1 MKKNKFL
8 VPSNGSLKKL
18 LLTMKLCLLFIL
30 ISAASLMANSGYS
43 QNTRLSIHL
52 KNATLRDLISEV
64 EKQSEYIFVFYDKI
78 VDLDRQIDVQVDNQT
93 IDKVLD
99 EIIKSSEL
107 TYRIFDRQIG
117 LGKRNPVT
125 GAIELPE
132 LLKEQIA
139 ADTKLTGSVKD
150 AKGLALPG
158 VTVMV
163 KGTTI
168 GTVTNNDGTFSL
180 SVPVDTKIIVFSFVG
195 MKTQEV
201 VFSGKLNINIT
212 MAEEQI
218 GLDDVVVVG
227 YGIQRKVSVVGAIS
241 QVKSKELVSSGVR
254 TLTNA
259 LSGLVPGLVTQQNSG
274 QPGKDA
280 ATIFIRG
287 RSSWQSSNPLVLV
300 DGIERSMTDID
311 PNEVESISVLK
322 DASATAVYGTRGG
335 NGVILVTTRRGTESA
350 PKMSFTFNQGFK
362 SPTGRNTYVDSYN
375 TMLYANEAKKNDNN
389 WSALTSQADLEHYRT
404 QDMPLFYPSVDWS
417 KVMVKKMGY
426 ETDLNF
432 NVSGGTAKL
441 KYFGSFGYMHDGDV
455 LNTSK
460 IGDFDAR
467 FYSNR
472 YNLRTNV
479 DYEATKTTTIT
490 LNVGGSVKTA
500 NQPITNILSLWRGI
514 YYNSPTD
521 SPVSYGP
528 EVLQQY
534 PDIYEPN
541 ASGTRYAWGSG
552 LYGSIM
558 SPITAVYA
566 GGSGGSAGFTRQ
578 YNNELNVDLKLNQN
592 LDFVTPGLS
601 VSGILSYNVS
611 SQYTDTYSSVVPR
624 YRLLP
629 NGTWQRSPDY
639 GGDVDVLTPFN
650 YGGTSFNNNAQ
661 RLYYEGRINYA
672 RRFEA
677 HDLSVMGV
685 VKRSKRNVIVAEPY
699 KDEDWAGR
707 VTYNYDLRYLF
718 EANLSLSGSEQ
729 FAPGNRFGFFPA
741 FAVGWNMAQ
750 EGFIKNSDLSF
761 INNFKTRFTWGKVGT
776 TAGARWLYY
785 PSPWTAG
792 SAATYGGLG
801 GSTATWNLAAA
812 SYNEGS
818 LENADAQW
826 EESTKK
832 NLGFEA
838 GIFDNMI
845 TLNVDFFDE
854 LREKILMPP
863 TFQIPAWGAFSGKDK
878 NIGSTKNHGYEV
890 ELMFNRHLDNGVRY
904 YIGGNM
910 SFNEN
915 RVLFRGDPTAAEF
928 YQKNQGYPIG
938 IVRDMLS
945 QGLYQSV
952 DDINNYIAPS
962 VAIQL
967 IPGDIKFTDYNADGK
982 IDANDSAPLEFQT
995 YPRYDYSIKGGFEY
1009 KNFTFNIMVQG
1020 NVDKIIDM
1028 YGHFTPFGI
1037 AATGLARIE
1046 TYQFDHYTPDTPNST
1061 GQAYHFSGDIQKNN
1075 NFFPSSGYDAKR
1087 EVPSDYVR
1095 LKQAEISYNINSK
1108 YLKGMHINSI
1118 LVYINGNNLL
1128 TFSPLKQKFVDPEK
1142 PTFLA
1147 GQGQYDYPM
1156 ARRFNMGIKL
1166 TF

>member
-8 VPSNGSLKKL
+8 VLLNGSWKRFF
-18 LLTMKLCLLFIL
+18 LTMKLCLLFL
-30 ISAASLMANSGYS
+30 LVSAASLMGNNGYS

-52 KNATLRDLISEV
+52 KNSTLKELISEV
-64 EKQSEYIFVFYDKI
+64 EKQSEYIFVYYDKV
-78 VDLDRQIDVQVDNQT
+78 VDLDRQIDVQVDDQT
-93 IDKVLD
+93 IDKILD
-99 EIIKSSEL
+99 KIFMSSEL
-107 TYRIFDRQIG
+107 TYKIFDRQIG
-117 LGKRNPVT
+117 IGKRDPIT
-125 GAIELPE
+125 GAIDLPTSLDK
-132 LLKEQIA
+132 LLTVN
-139 ADTKLTGSVKD
+139 TKLTGVVKD
-150 AKGLALPG
+150 SKGIPLPG
-158 VTVMV
+158 VTVIF
-163 KGTTI
+163 KGTTQ
-168 GTVTNNDGTFSL
+168 GTVTDNNGQFSL
-180 SVPVDTKIIVFSFVG
+180 PSSSDSKILVFSFIG

-201 VFSGKLNINIT
+201 AVSDIPSYNIT
-212 MAEEQI
+212 LEEETI

-241 QVKSKELVSSGVR
+241 QVKSKDLVSSGVR

-274 QPGKDA
+274 QPGKDG

-287 RSSWQSSNPLVLV
+287 RSSWQSSSPLILV

-311 PNEVESISVLK
+311 PNEIETISILK

-335 NGVILVTTRRGTESA
+335 NGVILVTTRRGTDSA

-362 SPTGRNTYVDSYN
+362 NPTGRNTYVDSYN
-375 TMLYANEAKKNDNN
+375 TMLYANEAKRNDNN
-389 WSALTSQADLEHYRT
+389 WTTLTSNKELEHYRT

-417 KVMVKKMGY
+417 KEMVKKIGY

-432 NVSGGTAKL
+432 NVTGGSKKL

-472 YNLRTNV
+472 YNLRTNI
-479 DYEATKTTTIT
+479 DYEATKTTTIS

-500 NQPITNILSLWRGI
+500 NQPTTNLLSLWRGI

-521 SPVSYGP
+521 SPVLYGP
-528 EVLQQY
+528 EVLNQY

-552 LYGSIM
+552 LYGNIM

-566 GGSGGSAGFTRQ
+566 GGGGASAGFTRQ

-601 VSGILSYNVS
+601 LSGILSYNVS
-611 SQYTDTYSSVVPR
+611 SQYTDTFSSVVPR

-639 GGDVDVLTPFN
+639 GGDVDALVPLN

-661 RLYYEGRINYA
+661 RLYYEGRINY
-672 RRFEA
+672 FKKIEA
-677 HDLSVMGV
+677 HDLSLMGV
-685 VKRSKRNVIVAEPY
+685 FKRSKRNVIVAEPY
-699 KDEDWAGR
+699 KDEDWASR

-729 FAPGNRFGFFPA
+729 FAPGRRFGFFPA
-741 FAVGWNMAQ
+741 FAFGWNMAQ
-750 EGFIKNSDLSF
+750 EDFVKKGKLSF
-761 INNFKTRFTWGKVGT
+761 INNFKTRLTWGKVGT

-812 SYNEGS
+812 SYNEGA

-832 NLGFEA
+832 NVGLEM

-863 TFQIPAWGAFSGKDK
+863 TFLIPAWGTFAGKDK
-878 NIGSTKNHGYEV
+878 NIGSTKNHGYEL
-890 ELMFNRHLDNGVRY
+890 ELMFNRHLKNGIRY

-928 YQKNQGYPIG
+928 YQKNQGHPIG
-938 IVRDMLS
+938 IVRDMLP

-962 VAIQL
+962 VAVQL

-995 YPRYDYSIKGGFEY
+995 YPRYDYAIKGGFEY
-1009 KNFTFNIMVQG
+1009 KNFMFNIMVQG

-1046 TYQFDHYTPDTPNST
+1046 SYQFDHYTPETPNST

-1075 NFFPSSGYDAKR
+1075 NFFPSAGYDAKR

-1095 LKQAEISYNINSK
+1095 LKQAEISYTIDGK
-1108 YLKGMHINSI
+1108 YLKDMHINSI

-1156 ARRFNMGIKL
+1156 ARRFNIGFKL